1 MKMKK
6 YLLLILIIIIIE
18 KLNIIKCF
26 EEISIEISI
35 KEEEENGTMII
46 DLRSYIKSEFLQN
59 NNSNGYIIRFVRP
72 CLNLY
77 IDKENSFK
85 IRSFKID
92 REKLCQYEKFCY
104 LNCDLFIEKEAI
116 KLVKLKI
123 NIEDIND
130 HKPKFKKEL
139 YSYELDENLL
149 IGFRLQLEQA
159 EDKDLSEKNSIKN
172 YYLNLFNLTYF
183 PFKLNYDKKN
193 HLLEL
198 ILIKNLEKK
207 NKNEKYVFQLIVND
221 GENEEDKCLI
231 EINILEN
238 QQYNNLPPKFDLNL
252 YKFFIFN
259 LNETFIGKVHA
270 KNDFNFNFNLN
281 NNNNNY
287 KQIYYR
293 IIPSIENSNLFQ
305 INETSGEIFLNEK
318 QKINLFDKFYEIFIE
333 AFYLNYL
340 SSLTTIQIY
349 FNLTSQFN
357 NNEQE
362 NFIQILIPKLF
373 KKIDNKIFIKEN
385 ISLPQNS
392 FT

>member
-18 KLNIIKCF
+18 KINIIKCF

-92 REKLCQYEKFCY
+92 REKLCPYEKFCY

-159 EDKDLSEKNSIKN
+159 
-172 YYLNLFNLTYF
+172 
-183 PFKLNYDKKN
+183 
-193 HLLEL
+193 
-198 ILIKNLEKK
+198 
-207 NKNEKYVFQLIVND
+207 
-221 GENEEDKCLI
+221 EDKCLI

-293 IIPSIENSNLFQ
+293 IIPSIENSNL
-305 INETSGEIFLNEK
+305 
-318 QKINLFDKFYEIFIE
+318 
-333 AFYLNYL
+333 
-340 SSLTTIQIY
+340 
-349 FNLTSQFN
+349 
-357 NNEQE
+357 
-362 NFIQILIPKLF
+362 
-373 KKIDNKIFIKEN
+373 
-385 ISLPQNS
+385 
-392 FT
+392 